1 MDVVFLFHPLV
12 CLLLQ
17 GTFTQCRFLVRTQ
30 IPHYF
35 CVFFVRVFVCMC
47 VLHKTTVHVV
57 IIKSFP
63 WLTQVELRASQTH
76 PVCRCHSLPPRCL
89 SVSVFL
95 LPPLNC
101 SFLLLCCTFLFH
113 FVSCTLS
120 PSGSSFAISISVCLW
135 TFTIPF
141 SIRNKSFK
149 SILKSN
155 QPHDWPFSRSWHTL
169 TTHLCPVFPFKLPS
183 FFVQ

>member
-63 WLTQVELRASQTH
+63 WLTQVEVRASQTH
-76 PVCRCHSLPPRCL
+76 PVCRCHSLPLSPCVFILLCL
-89 SVSVFL
+89 CFSPPTSKLFFSSAL
-95 LPPLNC
+95 LHFSFSLCLMHTLSLWLFICHFYFCLPLN
-101 SFLLLCCTFLFH
+101 LYYTFFY
-113 FVSCTLS
+113 
-120 PSGSSFAISISVCLW
+120 
-135 TFTIPF
+135 
-141 SIRNKSFK
+141 KEK
-149 SILKSN
+149 IL
-155 QPHDWPFSRSWHTL
+155 
-169 TTHLCPVFPFKLPS
+169 
-183 FFVQ
+183 